1 MQVNKNGTMYDVY
14 VKNDYFYK
22 KAYSDG
28 GGKLDLSIDDYMRKV
43 QDSIPELKDVS
54 IGDISIHILPENG
67 SDKSSS
73 STDDAKDDIIGVV
86 SSKYSYSGDET
97 MRGGTLESKNAEFNI
112 SYDKSSVQNL
122 LDKIRFIYSTDKE
135 LSQKVDKYTNPYNFL
150 GQYTKNTTTNDGL
163 KGLKFEIADDP
174 LAYEI
179 ANLNAQLK
187 FDSSVSSLFFKTLK
201 TKDTLEKITE
211 EMKQNNINTL
221 LNSNNAPIN
230 LSSILRTI
238 DKEKKEYLQ
247 AKAL

>member
-1 MQVNKNGTMYDVY
+1 MQVNKNGTMYDIY

-28 GGKLDLSIDDYMRKV
+28 EDKLDLSIDDYMRKV
-43 QDSIPELKDVS
+43 QDSIPELKNVS

-97 MRGGTLESKNAEFNI
+97 MHGGTLESKNAEFNI
-112 SYDKSSVQNL
+112 SYDKSSIQNL

-135 LSQKVDKYTNPYNFL
+135 LSQKVDEYTNPYSFL
-150 GQYTKNTTTNDGL
+150 GQYTKDSTTDDGL
-163 KGLKFEIADDP
+163 NGLKFEIADDP

-187 FDSSVSSLFFKTLK
+187 FDSNVSSLFFKTLK
-201 TKDTLEKITE
+201 TKDRLEKMTE
-211 EMKQNNINTL
+211 EMKQNNIDTL
-221 LNSNNAPIN
+221 LDASSRPIG
-230 LSSILRTI
+230 LGSALQEI
-238 DKEKKEYLQ
+238 DKKKSEYLES
-247 AKAL
+247 